1 MLFQRSLGAITTSA
15 ILAAGNTHA
24 IVSSEVRR
32 YDFAADITVTS
43 GGVVAPV
50 EINDWWAVAA
60 AGRINF

>member
-43 GGVVAPV
+43 GVSSRPSRSTT
-50 EINDWWAVAA
+50 EQ
-60 AGRINF
+60 